1 MSKIKLKNRIEKTTL
16 MTLRHKRKQVE
27 LISSMLHMLTS
38 IELILTHQDA
48 LASSYHGNGYEYNTY
63 HKNDNALEYI
73 SELKKDLQA
82 NRDEWTEVLDRWN
95 SRYIEEIRV

>member
-16 MTLRHKRKQVE
+16 MTLRYKRKQVE
-27 LISSMLHMLTS
+27 LMSSMLHMLTS
-38 IELILTHQDA
+38 IELILKHQDA
-48 LASSYHGNGYEYNTY
+48 LVSS
-63 HKNDNALEYI
+63 HKSDNALEHI

-82 NRDEWTEVLDRWN
+82 NRDEWAEFLDKYN